1 MVEVWRQT
9 PPGRIKTGGGQISK
23 EMTIRNPIVH
33 NMALLLDEIAEA
45 DPEMETIRALYMVT
59 QNAHKL
65 ILAPHDKE

>member
-1 MVEVWRQT
+1 MAT
-9 PPGRIKTGGGQISK
+9 DTAGSIKNGRRPDQQK
-23 EMTIRNPIVH
+23 MTIRNPIVH

>member
-1 MVEVWRQT
+1 
-9 PPGRIKTGGGQISK
+9 
-23 EMTIRNPIVH
+23 MTIRNPIVH